1 MAGRETIAQHNARMR
16 RNHDEAA
23 EIFIPLVADP
33 TNRSL
38 AELDPVH
45 FVEHCCRST
54 LKHRLPDVLKDYCRS
69 IVNTIRNGGNKLIV
83 LPRGSGKTTVLVDTI
98 LYCLVTHKV
107 RYPVFVAA
115 NQNAANA
122 LLRILWKIAET
133 SDEMHQCFPEFTTPV
148 RELQGKVQRAASQHI
163 AGVRTNLKC
172 SANLIKFADLA
183 DPSGNVIAGPTVVAR
198 GAGSSIRG
206 LIAAN
211 GDRPDAVVVDDPQTA
226 ATARSRTKMDQLESY
241 LNSDLRGLA
250 GSDKPLALFC
260 TATPIAPNDIVDR
273 LARRPDVVTVRHPLV
288 ESWPTATALWD
299 EYVSLLYGDLA
310 DNTTNAHDHYL
321 ANQSAMDAGAEVLD
335 PLAYPPNLS
344 SAIERAFVLR
354 ATMGAEAFDDEYQ
367 LKPPTTNEVAAL
379 DATEVSKKLSYVPKR
394 VVPADCQ
401 VVLATIDVGTAT
413 ALHVVVTAYGR
424 NLKAAVIDAFRFPE
438 HGRLAPK
445 DATPDAQAV
454 ILTKAL
460 VGVVSNLV
468 VPGRYRMEGTGK
480 AVPVTAVGIDRGY
493 RTDLV
498 DDVARYFARRRVTVY
513 AMKGVPHSTYRPGLS
528 TIGKAN
534 GVDLRET
541 DKKRW
546 LAFDADLAKE
556 TVIGAFRGEPLT
568 TGSLCLWG
576 DSPGDVYP
584 VAQQIAGEKLLEK
597 LPSRLGK
604 PETYRWA
611 PSSVGAS
618 NHYLDGAS
626 MNTALATWL
635 RYRDPAPV
643 EKLVASGASPSPS
656 QPESRDVPRRSE
668 KSRRH
673 RIVVRR

>member
-1 MAGRETIAQHNARMR
+1 MAGRETAAQHNARMR

-23 EIFIPLVADP
+23 EIAIAPILDP
-33 TNRSL
+33 ANRRL

-45 FVEHCCRST
+45 FVNHCCKST
-54 LKHRLPDVLKDYCRS
+54 LKHPLPPVLEDYCRS
-69 IVNTIRNGGNKLIV
+69 IVSTIRNGGNELVV
-83 LPRGSGKTTVLVDTI
+83 LPRGSGKSTVLLDTI

-107 RYPVFVAA
+107 RYPVVVAA
-115 NQNAANA
+115 NQVSANA
-122 LLRILWKIAET
+122 LLRNIWRIVET
-133 SDEMHQCFPEFTTPV
+133 SEEMHRCFPEFTTPV
-148 RELQGKVQRAASQHI
+148 RELQGKYQRTASQHI

-172 SANLIKFADLA
+172 SANLLKFADLMDA
-183 DPSGNVIAGPTVVAR
+183 SGNIVIGPTIVAR
-198 GAGSSIRG
+198 GAGSSVRG

-211 GDRPDAVVVDDPQTA
+211 GDRPDAVIVDDPQTA
-226 ATARSRTKMDQLESY
+226 AIARSRAKLDLLEQY
-241 LNSDLRGLA
+241 INSDLRGLA
-250 GSDKPLALFC
+250 GADKPLALFC

-273 LARRPDVVTVRHPLV
+273 LSRRPDVVTVRHPLV
-288 ESWPTATALWD
+288 ESWPTNTALWD
-299 EYVSLLYGDLA
+299 EYVSELYGDLA
-310 DNTTNAHDHYL
+310 DNTTNAHDYYI
-321 ANQSAMDAGAEVLD
+321 ANQAAMDAGADVLD
-335 PLAYPPNLS
+335 PLAYPPSMS
-344 SAIERAFVLR
+344 SAIERAYVLR
-354 ATMGAEAFDDEYQ
+354 ATMGAEAFNAEYQ

-379 DATEVSKKLSYVPKR
+379 DATEVSKKLSCVPKR

-424 NLKAAVIDAFRFPE
+424 NLKAAVVEAFRFPE
-438 HGRLAPK
+438 HGRLSPK

-454 ILTKAL
+454 ALTKAL

-480 AVPVTAVGIDRGY
+480 TVPVTAVGIDRGY

-498 DDVARYFARRRVTVY
+498 DDVVRYFARRRIAVY

-534 GVDLRET
+534 GVDLREA
-541 DKKRW
+541 DKRRW

-597 LPSRLGK
+597 LPSRLGR

-618 NHYLDGAS
+618 NHYLDGCA

-643 EKLVASGASPSPS
+643 ERIVATGANPSAAIVHTG
-656 QPESRDVPRRSE
+656 DVPRRPA